1 MLKVFTWIK
10 KYWWAAVGFVA
21 LLIGY
26 IFGTRGSRQAQEV
39 LEAKSDFAKEEEE
52 ILTSALERDRE
63 IAERYVRLIK
73 EVAEQH
79 QISEAGIE
87 EETRQEL
94 LDEAKKSRENP
105 KDFARR
111 MAARYGLNFIE

>member
-1 MLKVFTWIK
+1 MDQKIL
-10 KYWWAAVGFVA
+10 VGCRWFCCPSYRLYFRHPRLPA
-21 LLIGY
+21 
-26 IFGTRGSRQAQEV
+26 GTGSFRSQER
-39 LEAKSDFAKEEEE
+39 LC
-52 ILTSALERDRE
+52 E